1 MYYMF
6 GSQTR
11 VSRERAML
19 SRKIKNLKN
28 ITLNDLL
35 ASLIVIPASMG
46 SLPREDKVARKA
58 KKKQLKKQQ
67 MANMSAEK
75 EINTITNFE
84 APDKMISRYANT
96 FTAMKG
102 RMVQVL

>member
-1 MYYMF
+1 
-6 GSQTR
+6 
-11 VSRERAML
+11 ML
-19 SRKIKNLKN
+19 SRKIKDIKN

-67 MANMSAEK
+67 MAKMSADK

-84 APDKMISRYANT
+84 APDKMMQRYANT